1 MIAKN
6 GAILLGVSLA
16 SALLGYYIST
26 TQTVELS
33 PVRTKSRWYTTDPPD
48 VKKLVVVTRIHQ
60 QEASNMIDIDRVV
73 SFVEASLKYASKV
86 FVCTGPASSG
96 NYLYWNE
103 LKARLSALGKYFMLC
118 M

>member
-86 FVCTGPASSG
+86 FVSIFTVFMMTSKVCVRILSR
-96 NYLYWNE
+96 LY
-103 LKARLSALGKYFMLC
+103 KDA
-118 M
+118 